1 MSSRFLWAVTDQMTP
16 MTRMKVKVDI
26 GYAALFCPL
35 GRVNL
40 HTLKAKVISTL
51 RSPILLLKK
60 KAARLGS
67 QNVAPHHIVKL
78 PSSVGN
84 WENYPSRQA
93 VILSRI
99 VALS

>member
-1 MSSRFLWAVTDQMTP
+1 MSSRFLWAVADQMTP

-40 HTLKAKVISTL
+40 HTLKAKVISTPSITDPL
-51 RSPILLLKK
+51 VEK

-78 PSSVGN
+78 
-84 WENYPSRQA
+84 QA
-93 VILSRI
+93 QSAIGKTTHQGRL
-99 VALS
+99 